1 MSDSTTITLFGN
13 TAPLCRWRA
22 IRSGKNTALWMVV
35 AFVSLAA
42 AYDLD
47 TLQQQLIARF
57 GLARVSLLHEW
68 QRKIIEARSVNE
80 MEKLAKINEFFNRSV
95 EFEDD
100 RVTWNQSD
108 YWATPLETIGR
119 GQGDC
124 EDFAIAKYYSLR
136 YAGIPTSKLR
146 LVYVKATLTR
156 PIGPY
161 RPLPGT
167 PEGAFTQAHLVL
179 AYYSTPIAEPL
190 VLDNLTTEIKPASQ
204 RRDLQPVFSFNG
216 EGIWKGVAGNAG
228 KVPGGPGSLSR
239 WADLLQRA
247 RHEGLE

>member
-1 MSDSTTITLFGN
+1 MSASTTIALIGN
-13 TAPLCRWRA
+13 AAPLRRWLA
-22 IRSGKNTALWMVV
+22 IRSGKNTACWMTA

-57 GLARVSLLHEW
+57 GPARVTLLHEW
-68 QRKIIEARSVNE
+68 QRTIIEARSVNE
-80 MEKLAKINEFFNRSV
+80 TEKLANINALFNRSV
-95 EFEDD
+95 DFEDD
-100 RVTWNQSD
+100 RVTWKQSD

-119 GQGDC
+119 AQGDC

-136 YAGIPTSKLR
+136 YAGIPTAKLR

-161 RPLPGT
+161 QAPAGST
-167 PEGAFTQAHLVL
+167 GGAFTQAHMVV
-179 AYYSTPIAEPL
+179 AYYPTPDAEPL
-190 VLDNLTTEIKPASQ
+190 VLDNLTTKIKPASQ

-216 EGIWKGVAGNAG
+216 EGIWNGVAGNAAKG
-228 KVPGGPGSLSR
+228 PGGPGTLSR

-247 RHEGLE
+247 RNEGFE